1 MTAHYNHSVI
11 GQKFLHQCQE
21 LYGLGK
27 SNPPKDNATRTGWG
41 GAFTQAKWF
50 MDNQEAVQ
58 MYDVEHTVKAK
69 NAMDNPDGS
78 KYKDHKLTQSEWNT
92 VRESVFVLQ
101 HPKGAVM
108 LLQATK
114 KSTVNIVL
122 PVIGKLLEALHE
134 ETVLKWE
141 KRPVQTQCEVVRD
154 GRQNLY
160 KAVKKRFTN
169 DLMSC
174 KLEDFCVATTLD
186 PRYKT
191 FKFPKSTDWD
201 RGTLT
206 PGRAIGWA
214 RSAWTKDWKP
224 KEGETVSVIAAT
236 PKSKKKT
243 AEVTLSDFMGD
254 SDEDDEETIV
264 GSSEARDP
272 KRDEDEFDEYL
283 AMPVERVDFDVQ
295 QWWRSHKFELPHLAK
310 MARQF
315 LGVPASTAGV
325 ERIFSAC
332 GQMHSDLRKSTNE
345 EMQTSRLKCP
355 NSLVL

>member
-201 RGTLT
+201 RANTWEPIENLAGHEQDIASFRSKREEENHE
-206 PGRAIGWA
+206 RA
-214 RSAWTKDWKP
+214 
-224 KEGETVSVIAAT
+224 V
-236 PKSKKKT
+236 KKKKQSENV
-243 AEVTLSDFMGD
+243 EVIDDDAPKWVEGKSGKRKSAVWQLFQVELADGKVLRTRCKLCPDSTEPQQYPGNTSNLRSHLTHGD
-254 SDEDDEETIV
+254 SAHKDAFCEVCKIEKEEVNLQKEESTTDSKPRTIY
-264 GSSEARDP
+264 ALHAAP
-272 KRDEDEFDEYL
+272 C
-283 AMPVERVDFDVQ
+283 
-295 QWWRSHKFELPHLAK
+295 
-310 MARQF
+310 
-315 LGVPASTAGV
+315 VPG
-325 ERIFSAC
+325 
-332 GQMHSDLRKSTNE
+332 
-345 EMQTSRLKCP
+345 
-355 NSLVL
+355 